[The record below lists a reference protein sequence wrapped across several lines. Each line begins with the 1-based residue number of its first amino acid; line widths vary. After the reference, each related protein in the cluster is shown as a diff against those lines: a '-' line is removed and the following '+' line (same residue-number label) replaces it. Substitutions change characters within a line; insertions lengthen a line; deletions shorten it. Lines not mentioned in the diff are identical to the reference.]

1 MNMTK
6 ACFLAGAVLCCLTTG
21 AQAQNCFARGFG
33 VVDNG
38 VGTGTM
44 TVRSGRICGLGR
56 ESGSLMAVRGNRI
69 ISQPSFGRAGV
80 TTRAILYQAR
90 AGYVGPDSF
99 AFQTVGRNRWG
110 QPVVQTVQ
118 VQVNVTP

>member
-1 MNMTK
+1 MLK
-6 ACFLAGAVLCCLTTG
+6 AYLLAGAGLCCLATA
-21 AQAQNCFARGFG
+21 AQAQNCFAHGFG

-38 VGTGTM
+38 IGTL

-56 ESGSLMAVRGNRI
+56 ESGSLMAIRGNRI
-69 ISQPSFGRAGV
+69 ISQPRFGRAGV
-80 TTRAILYQAR
+80 TTRAIVYMAR
-90 AGYVGPDSF
+90 AGYVGPDGF